1 MHVIKVGGSAGID
14 LEAFLDDIAT
24 LDEPAVLVHGANSE
38 LDALTRRLG
47 REPQLVTSADGQV
60 SRFTDAET
68 MDLFMMVYCG
78 KVNKRI
84 VEGLAGRGRRAV
96 GLSGLDGGIVVGRRK
111 PAIRIVENGKPRVLR
126 GDFAGSIEHVDVTL
140 LRYLTA
146 AGYIP
151 VMCPPAVSG
160 EGEAI
165 NVDGDKLAMEVAV
178 ALEAETLLIFSNTF
192 GFMRDPRDPESLV
205 RSATVD
211 DLDGLLEFAQGRMK
225 KKVLS
230 CRSALRR
237 GIGEVIL
244 GDARVQQP
252 VRAALGGA
260 GTHLTRG
267 PETEP
272 AEAVAA
278 GAGAQET

>member
-14 LEAFLDDIAT
+14 LEAFLDDIAA
-24 LDEPAVLVHGANSE
+24 LDEPVVLVHGANSE

-47 REPQLVTSADGQV
+47 KEPQLVASADGQV
-60 SRFTDAET
+60 SRFSDSET

-84 VEGLAGRGRRAV
+84 VEGLARRGSRAV
-96 GLSGLDGGIVVGRRK
+96 GLAGLDGGIVRGRRK

-126 GDFAGSIEHVDVTL
+126 GDFAGSIEHVDVAL
-140 LRYLTA
+140 LRYLTG

-151 VMCPPAVSG
+151 VMCPPAVSD

-178 ALEAETLLIFSNTF
+178 ALGADTLLIFSNTF
-192 GFMRDPRDPESLV
+192 WFMRDPADPESLV
-205 RSATVD
+205 RTATADELD
-211 DLDGLLEFAQGRMK
+211 DLLEFAQGRMK

-252 VRAALGGA
+252 VRAALAGA
-260 GTHLTRG
+260 GTHLTPG
-267 PETEP
+267 SD
-272 AEAVAA
+272 AVLA
-278 GAGAQET
+278 GAISTGAGGQGS

>member
-1 MHVIKVGGSAGID
+1 VHVIKVGGSAGID
-14 LEAFLDDIAT
+14 LDAFLDDIAA
-24 LDEPAVLVHGANSE
+24 LNEAVVLVHGANAE

-47 REPQLVTSADGQV
+47 REPRLVTSGDGQV
-60 SRFTDAET
+60 SRFTDSET

-84 VEGLAGRGRRAV
+84 VEGLALRGKRAV
-96 GLSGLDGGIVVGRRK
+96 GLTGLDGGIVRGRRK
-111 PAIRIVENGKPRVLR
+111 PAIRIVEDGKPRVLR
-126 GDFAGSIEHVDVTL
+126 GDFAGSIEHVDVSL
-140 LRYLTA
+140 LRYLTG

-151 VMCPPAVSG
+151 VMCPPAVSN

-178 ALEAETLLIFSNTF
+178 ALRAEKLLIFSNTL
-192 GFMRDPRDPESLV
+192 GFMRDPADPDSLV

-211 DLDGLLEFAQGRMK
+211 ELGGLLEFAQGRMK

-230 CRSALRR
+230 CGSALRR

-252 VRAALGGA
+252 VRSALAGA
-260 GTHLTRG
+260 GTHLRG
-267 PETEP
+267 GET
-272 AEAVAA
+272 ALTAA
-278 GAGAQET
+278 GSTGGGEGRV

>member
-14 LEAFLDDIAT
+14 LDAFLDDIAA
-24 LDEPAVLVHGANSE
+24 LDEPVILVHGANAE

-47 REPQLVTSADGQV
+47 REPRLVTSADGQV
-60 SRFTDAET
+60 SRFTDSET

-84 VEGLAGRGRRAV
+84 VEGLALRGKSAV
-96 GLSGLDGGIVVGRRK
+96 GLTGLDGGIVTGRRK
-111 PAIRIVENGKPRVLR
+111 PAIRIVEDGKPRVLR
-126 GDFAGSIEHVDVTL
+126 GDFAGSIEHVDVSL
-140 LRYLTA
+140 LRYLTG

-151 VMCPPAVSG
+151 VMCPPAVSN

-178 ALEAETLLIFSNTF
+178 ALGAEKLLIFSNTV
-192 GFMRDPRDPESLV
+192 GFMRDPADPDSLV

-211 DLDGLLEFAQGRMK
+211 ELDGLLEFAQGRMK

-230 CRSALRR
+230 CGSALRR

-252 VRAALGGA
+252 VRTALAGA
-260 GTHLTRG
+260 GTHLRRG
-267 PETEP
+267 
-272 AEAVAA
+272 EAAMIAA
-278 GAGAQET
+278 GSTGGGEGRV